1 MTNCDIS
8 MAAGDVRHAGLG
20 IIFVRA
26 HFRGVA
32 LGESKVEGWTEDS
45 LRFCGSL

>member
-1 MTNCDIS
+1 MANCEIPG
-8 MAAGDVRHAGLG
+8 AAGDVRCAWLG
-20 IIFVRA
+20 FIFVRA

-32 LGESKVEGWTEDS
+32 LGESNVEGWTEES